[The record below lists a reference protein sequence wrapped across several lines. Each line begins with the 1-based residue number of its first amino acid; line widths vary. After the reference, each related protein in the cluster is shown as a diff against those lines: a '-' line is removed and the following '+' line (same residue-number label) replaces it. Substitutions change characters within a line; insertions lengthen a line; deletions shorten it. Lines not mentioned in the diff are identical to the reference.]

1 MTIVI
6 ASPITGTAQTGLTT
20 PGYAVIADKAP
31 PGNPGVQVAV
41 VGINGTQPGVVAHSI
56 SLPFTITFTRPAN
69 PRTLG
74 SPNPVTGVI
83 ASVPMNVYKTIT
95 RKGVQVLAG
104 QNPKVMNITTVIEVP
119 AGSDVADFAN
129 VRAALSAHIGALS
142 QQTAGQGDMLIN
154 GIL

>member
-1 MTIVI
+1 MTIAI
-6 ASPITGTAQTGLTT
+6 SSPITGAAQTGFTSPT
-20 PGYAVIADKAP
+20 YTVVADNAP
-31 PGNPGVQVAV
+31 PGNPGEQVAV
-41 VGINGTQPGVVAHSI
+41 TAIGGTQTGVVVHSI
-56 SLPFTITFTRPAN
+56 SLPFTINFTRPAN
-69 PRTLG
+69 PRVLG

-119 AGSDVADFAN
+119 AGSDVTDPAN
-129 VRAALSAHIGALS
+129 IRAALSAHIGVLT
-142 QQTAGQGDMLIN
+142 QQSAGQGDLLIN